1 MQRACAAR
9 DFQEIFRLVNRRAG
23 ASYADIAAA
32 VGKIT
37 SARVGDVIHG
47 VRGIGR
53 SPEMQGRIADAFG
66 IPGQL
71 LGLPRRTWEDE
82 AVQVPIRATAEDIDR
97 VEPWELLDTLTRSE
111 LSPEALRGL
120 EAAVLKNATLYPS
133 SPPGQLIPTMTLQ
146 LAKINRVLSRPQSLR
161 TRRRCIQIL
170 GTLSGLAG
178 NAFIDVNDLGQSAA
192 LFDVGSVAAD
202 EAEDPALL
210 AWLLTLQSIGPFFSK
225 RPEEAVALLTQALA
239 LSTAAPARRRAW
251 ISAHLARAHAATGN
265 RRAVLDALDASAAHL
280 AEAEPE
286 GGIDFFNA
294 ARLDGIYGASML
306 LLGDYE
312 QARTHLLSAMSQ
324 RDPMDTKGRALMTFD
339 LADCRIG
346 QGEVEEACQLAYAAL
361 DMAND
366 SMVQPIINRAR
377 GLRSALA
384 PWQESAP
391 VIALAERVDES
402 AA

>member
-1 MQRACAAR
+1 MQQACAAR

-23 ASYADIAAA
+23 ASYADIAGAI
-32 VGKIT
+32 GKTT
-37 SARVGDVIHG
+37 SARVGDVING

-53 SPEMQGRIADAFG
+53 GPEMQGRIADAFG

-71 LGLPRRTWEDE
+71 LGLPRRALEDE
-82 AVQVPIRATAEDIDR
+82 AVQVAVEAAAPDIDH
-97 VEPWELLDTLTRSE
+97 VEPWDLVDTLTRAE
-111 LSPEALRGL
+111 LSPEALRSL
-120 EAAVLKNATLYPS
+120 ETAVLKNATLYPS
-133 SPPGQLIPTMTLQ
+133 SPPGQLIPTMTVQ
-146 LAKINRVLSRPQSLR
+146 LAKINRVLNRPQSLR

-170 GTLSGLAG
+170 GMLSGLAG
-178 NAFIDVNDLGQSAA
+178 NAFIDVNNLEQSAA
-192 LFDVGSVAAD
+192 LFDVGRVAAE
-202 EAEDPALL
+202 EAEDLALL
-210 AWLLTLQSIGPFFSK
+210 AWLLTMQSIGPFFSK
-225 RPEEAVALLTQALA
+225 RPDEAVELLTQAQA

-265 RRAVLDALDASAAHL
+265 RRAALNALDASAAHL
-280 AEAEPE
+280 ADAEPE

-312 QARTHLLSAMSQ
+312 EAREHLLMAVSQ

-346 QGEVEEACQLAYAAL
+346 QDEVEEACRLAHAAL
-361 DMAND
+361 DMVND
-366 SMVQPIINRAR
+366 SMVQPIINRTQ
-377 GLRSALA
+377 GLLTALA
-384 PWQESAP
+384 PWHESAE